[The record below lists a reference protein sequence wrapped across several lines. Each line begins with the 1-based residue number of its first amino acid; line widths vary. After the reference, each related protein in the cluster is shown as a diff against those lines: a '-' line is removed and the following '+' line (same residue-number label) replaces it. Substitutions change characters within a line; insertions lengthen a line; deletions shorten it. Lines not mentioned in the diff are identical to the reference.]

1 MYLKLENILLTFCL
15 EALVINQSKSGSQY
29 MMIISLKTQIGCF
42 FSEEMVYV
50 MRSLFMVLETNCI
63 R

>member
-42 FSEEMVYV
+42 FQ
-50 MRSLFMVLETNCI
+50 
-63 R
+63 